1 MFSCYSS
8 SKIFI
13 ASLVSDDYNLGKG
26 GEVMLDRRR
35 GPDKL
40 VKWVKW
46 SGIISWILVS
56 FILIITLIAKPT
68 FESYMDESFHIKLQD
83 AWDTDMMQ
91 YVLLL
96 LILLFIFCMVSIAI
110 NLMRCR
116 RKSDRFNKT
125 LIVNAVAAF
134 VGIILY
140 LIFLI

>member
-1 MFSCYSS
+1 
-8 SKIFI
+8 
-13 ASLVSDDYNLGKG
+13 
-26 GEVMLDRRR
+26 MLDRRK

-46 SGIISWILVS
+46 SGIISWILVAI
-56 FILIITLIAKPT
+56 ILTITLFAKPT

-96 LILLFIFCMVSIAI
+96 LVLLFVFCIVSIVI

-116 RKSDRFNKT
+116 RRSDKFNKT
-125 LIVNAVAAF
+125 LIINAIAAF